1 MNFVKTYENLGSS
14 ALYVIK
20 IGEKSVFATYNTNID
35 KEYEFM
41 CENPQI
47 FENKLLQTLV
57 KEESVGK
64 LFHASIKEGELV
76 PAAK

>member
-1 MNFVKTYENLGSS
+1 MFVKTYENLGSS

-20 IGEKSVFATYNTNID
+20 IGENSIFATYNTNID

-47 FENKLLQTLV
+47 FENKLSETL
-57 KEESVGK
+57 KREESVGK

-76 PAAK
+76 PSAN

>member
-1 MNFVKTYENLGSS
+1 MFVKTYENLGSS

-41 CENPQI
+41 CENPQK
-47 FENKLLQTLV
+47 FENKLSETIRT
-57 KEESVGK
+57 EGSVGK
-64 LFHASIKEGELV
+64 LFHSSIKEGELV
-76 PAAK
+76 PADK

>member
-1 MNFVKTYENLGSS
+1 MFVKTYENLGSS
-14 ALYVIK
+14 ALYVIR
-20 IGEKSVFATYNTNID
+20 IGENSIFATYNTNID

-47 FENKLLQTLV
+47 FENKLSETL
-57 KEESVGK
+57 KREESVGK

-76 PAAK
+76 PAEK

>member
-1 MNFVKTYENLGSS
+1 MFVKTYENLGSS
-14 ALYVIK
+14 ALYVIR
-20 IGEKSVFATYNTNID
+20 IGEKSIFATYNTNIE

-41 CENPQI
+41 SENPQI

-76 PAAK
+76 PANK